1 MPCRILVI
9 KLGCGNVQ
17 ITATITAMNKPQ
29 KKEMTARG
37 IVYKIA
43 PSIIGQN
50 ELITYS
56 ARSAVIN
63 GRLANQLLSNVI
75 AKPFD

>member
-1 MPCRILVI
+1 
-9 KLGCGNVQ
+9 VQ

-50 ELITYS
+50 ELIT
-56 ARSAVIN
+56 
-63 GRLANQLLSNVI
+63 
-75 AKPFD
+75 